1 MAGVI
6 TEEQQSQEIFELV
19 DNIFKKT
26 YETFKK
32 DDKMNL
38 RSGTK
43 ESFEDSWSNMMPLL
57 TASVS
62 AIMISMEKRNQRK
75 DAEHEAFKNHCQD
88 KIMKQHILQDKQDAL
103 IRQDNLLLFGCKEP
117 SKNYENFGRETEEE
131 LEDILISVG
140 AKVNVALKPEHISV
154 AYRIG
159 NNHKFPDNSPKKT
172 QSGDNVARP
181 ILFKF
186 SKKAKRSELF
196 KNKKDLRT
204 DHNVSI
210 AEDTTSLRR
219 ALCEVTNKL
228 DSVKVAYPQDGK
240 ICVRLKSDPKKVI
253 RMESYLDLEKIGYS
267 GEYDWKELKLDDLRL

>member
-88 KIMKQHILQDKQDAL
+88 KIMKQHILQDK
-103 IRQDNLLLFGCKEP
+103 
-117 SKNYENFGRETEEE
+117 
-131 LEDILISVG
+131 
-140 AKVNVALKPEHISV
+140 
-154 AYRIG
+154 
-159 NNHKFPDNSPKKT
+159 
-172 QSGDNVARP
+172 
-181 ILFKF
+181 
-186 SKKAKRSELF
+186 
-196 KNKKDLRT
+196 
-204 DHNVSI
+204 
-210 AEDTTSLRR
+210 
-219 ALCEVTNKL
+219 
-228 DSVKVAYPQDGK
+228 
-240 ICVRLKSDPKKVI
+240 
-253 RMESYLDLEKIGYS
+253 
-267 GEYDWKELKLDDLRL
+267 